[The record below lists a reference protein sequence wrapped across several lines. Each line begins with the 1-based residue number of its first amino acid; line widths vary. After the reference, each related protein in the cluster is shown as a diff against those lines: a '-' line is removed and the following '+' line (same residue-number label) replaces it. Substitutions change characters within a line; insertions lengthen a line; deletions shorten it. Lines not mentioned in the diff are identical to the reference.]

1 MKAMIHNGK
10 IVEIKVP
17 KEAIKEFEEL
27 KKKHLGNS
35 HKSQKAEGGKR
46 MLNYQILL
54 EKLAELEHEQWVE
67 WSKQI
72 AKTENISQERLA
84 RWIPLW
90 KPYKYLSPEFQEQDR
105 KWARKVIVLLEKTNQ
120 EAKQ

>member
-1 MKAMIHNGK
+1 
-10 IVEIKVP
+10 
-17 KEAIKEFEEL
+17 
-27 KKKHLGNS
+27 
-35 HKSQKAEGGKR
+35 

-54 EKLAELEHEQWVE
+54 ENLSELEHEQWVE

-90 KPYKYLSPEFQEQDR
+90 KPYKYLSPEVQEQDR